1 MFATLIG
8 TCFLKNKQSLTAA
21 SAMCTLLYALS
32 ATAPLTT
39 APVQL
44 RSHRARRSSETSS
57 AFRPR
62 AVEPSAPHTR
72 LRWAAALTSGSGRAR
87 SVPQQ
92 AAATPRTVLR
102 GPAGAEASP
111 RPSLSQ
117 QKDSLP
123 LLPRSAPR
131 PAGTTE
137 GRRPRT
143 AMGASVTSSAGGG
156 RGPCTERT
164 GRHPE
169 GRHSTKAHGAPYSG
183 SFRRIL

>member
-8 TCFLKNKQSLTAA
+8 TCFLKNQQSLTAA

-32 ATAPLTT
+32 ATAPLTAT
-39 APVQL
+39 PAL
-44 RSHRARRSSETSS
+44 LCSHRARRSPDTFS

-62 AVEPSAPHTR
+62 TVEPSSPPT
-72 LRWAAALTSGSGRAR
+72 LLQWAAALTSGSGRAR

-111 RPSLSQ
+111 RPSLPQ
-117 QKDSLP
+117 QDSLP

-131 PAGTTE
+131 PVDTH
-137 GRRPRT
+137 GRLPPSDSDGSLGHLQSRR
-143 AMGASVTSSAGGG
+143 
-156 RGPCTERT
+156 RG
-164 GRHPE
+164 
-169 GRHSTKAHGAPYSG
+169 GAPAPSEPAVTP
-183 SFRRIL
+183 R